1 MALLQQLMQVATQP
15 SPVKAIFTEADVE
28 LASVVL
34 LQHLIASCRN
44 TAVTSHRPADS
55 TCPPPTTDPDD
66 VERHAR
72 GAANSDTAA
81 LMGNYDT
88 HLYLL
93 SADDP
98 LSRTFSGLP
107 LTVKHILLE
116 CTHLRHET
124 QET

>member
-44 TAVTSHRPADS
+44 TTVSSHRPADS

-88 HLYLL
+88 HLSYTQTKLPQQCL
-93 SADDP
+93 STGTSIKLMLVD
-98 LSRTFSGLP
+98 
-107 LTVKHILLE
+107 V
-116 CTHLRHET
+116 
-124 QET
+124 